1 MSLFNQLMGQQMQ
14 APQTTQPQVNPQA
27 VANVKNLMQLFK
39 SAQNPTQALQNLVQ
53 QNPNI
58 AQIMQ
63 AANGMGGLKNLFY
76 QQAQQMGIDPDAILS
91 QLK

>member
-1 MSLFNQLMGQQMQ
+1 MTLYNQMNGQNLPMRAMNQI
-14 APQTTQPQVNPQA
+14 NPQA
-27 VANVKNLMQLFK
+27 VQKVKALMQTVK
-39 SAQNPTQALQNLVQ
+39 GVQDPEQALQNLAK

-63 AANGMGGLKNLFY
+63 AANSVGGLKNLFY
-76 QQAQQMGIDPDAILS
+76 QQAQQMGIDPNDILS

>member
-1 MSLFNQLMGQQMQ
+1 MQ
-14 APQTTQPQVNPQA
+14 T
-27 VANVKNLMQLFK
+27 VKGV
-39 SAQNPTQALQNLVQ
+39 QNPEQALQNLAQ

-63 AANGMGGLKNLFY
+63 AANSAGGLKNLFY
-76 QQAQQMGIDPDAILS
+76 HQAQQMGIDPNAILS